1 VFDAPEKIGSSWT
14 KKKKRMNPFSEEM
27 NELFEKMA
35 SGEGSNEERI
45 LFFQEL
51 EASPS
56 LNKLFEQH
64 LEFRKSVGIA
74 LRRNALRGQI
84 MDYPQQIKS
93 NKIKVSNPISI
104 SRWAIAASISALI
117 AVGSWFA
124 YEWEQKQKS
133 NGEQLLARSTT
144 KSNRSYHSNPSSEA
158 EVEMVSGTA
167 FAVNSEGYFL
177 STSHIIG
184 NKTEVQLEN
193 PEDGKVY
200 DARVVARDSRYDL
213 VLVKIDDEA
222 FDGLDRIPYPIKS
235 SQINLAQEVFTLGF
249 PKEDVV
255 FGEGSVSSLN
265 GFNGDSLK
273 YQVSVPVNPGQSG
286 SPLFDECG
294 NVIGIISAKNGSA
307 DGVSYAIKA
316 SYILDFFK
324 NSIED
329 PIELPKGNQVSKLP
343 KTRKIQKISPFIF
356 MVRA

>member
-1 VFDAPEKIGSSWT
+1 
-14 KKKKRMNPFSEEM
+14 MNPFNEEL

-35 SGEGSNEERI
+35 SGEGSKEERM

-51 EASPS
+51 ESNSS
-56 LNKLFEQH
+56 LKKLYDQH
-64 LEFRKSVGIA
+64 LEFRKNLGTA
-74 LRRNALRGQI
+74 LRRNAYRDQI
-84 MDYPQQIKS
+84 FDYHQQLKS
-93 NKIKVSNPISI
+93 KKAKVLNPISI

-144 KSNRSYHSNPSSEA
+144 KSNHSNRSNPSTET
-158 EVEMVSGTA
+158 EIEMVSGTA
-167 FAVNSEGYFL
+167 FAINSEGYFL

-193 PEDGKVY
+193 PEDGKVFN
-200 DARVVARDSRYDL
+200 ARVVARDSKFDL

-222 FDGLDRIPYPIKS
+222 FEGLSRIPYPIKS

-255 FGEGSVSSLN
+255 FGEGSISSLN
-265 GFNGDSLK
+265 GYNGDTLK

-286 SPLFDECG
+286 SPLFDDQG
-294 NVIGIISAKNGSA
+294 NVIGMISAKNGNA
-307 DGVSYAIKA
+307 DGVSYAIK
-316 SYILDFFK
+316 SSHILHFLEETVD
-324 NSIED
+324 N
-329 PIELPKGNQVSKLP
+329 PIQLPSGNTISKISNI
-343 KTRKIQKISPFIF
+343 KKIQKLKPFIF